1 MLSENNIFEKK
12 KMSLEEAEKFV
23 SSSLFEIK
31 EGDLILSS
39 CVDGRYDEN
48 EARIAPRSFCGSDP
62 GFLVLI
68 LGALKKINNF
78 ISEDLRKKAF
88 NAVLDVLGGVENFKM
103 HTDDYNLENG
113 TIAGCGHMKLVK
125 KDPEKYLI
133 SEEDV
138 KSIFDYVDFLKNQG
152 VKEVILKGPHNE
164 SAVFVIDDKKIGLLH
179 QSGDL
184 QVFVFHKA
192 LYEEFIKDL
201 SEKLLNLEEIKLQG
215 ISFEDLFKLLKE
227 TGEYQLTQTVNQLAQ
242 GLPNYEIKLEEGK
255 VKIEE
260 KGSE

>member
-1 MLSENNIFEKK
+1 MLSENNTFEEK
-12 KMSLEEAEKFV
+12 KMSLKEAENFI

-31 EGDLILSS
+31 KGALILSS

-68 LGALKKINNF
+68 LGALKKINNS

-88 NAVLDVLGGVENFKM
+88 NAVLDALGGVDNFQM
-103 HTDDYNLENG
+103 HTDDHNLENG
-113 TIAGCGHMKLVK
+113 IIAGCGHMKLVK
-125 KDPEKYLI
+125 KDPERYLV

-138 KSIFDYVDFLKNQG
+138 EAIFNYLDSLKNQG
-152 VKEVILKGPHNE
+152 AKEVVLKGPHNE
-164 SAVFVIDDKKIGLLH
+164 SAVFIVDDRKIGLLH
-179 QSGDL
+179 QDGKS

-192 LYEEFIKDL
+192 LYEEFIRDL
-201 SEKLLNLEEIKLQG
+201 TQNLLNLEEIKSQG
-215 ISFEDLFKLLKE
+215 ISFGDLFKLLKE

-242 GLPNYEIKLEEGK
+242 GLPIYEIKLQEGK

-260 KGSE
+260 RG

>member
-1 MLSENNIFEKK
+1 MLSENNIFQEK

-48 EARIAPRSFCGSDP
+48 EVRIAPRSFCGSDP

-68 LGALKKINNF
+68 LGALKKINNS
-78 ISEDLRKKAF
+78 INVDLRKKAF
-88 NAVLDVLGGVENFKM
+88 NAILDVLGGAENFRM
-103 HTDDYNLENG
+103 HTDDHNLENG
-113 TIAGCGHMKLVK
+113 IITGCGHMKLVK

-138 KSIFDYVDFLKNQG
+138 EAIFNYLNYLKNQG
-152 VKEVILKGPHNE
+152 AKEVVLKGPHKE
-164 SAVFVIDDKKIGLLH
+164 SAVFVINDKRIGLLH
-179 QSGDL
+179 QNRDS
-184 QVFVFHKA
+184 QAFVFHKA
-192 LYEEFIKDL
+192 LYEEFIGNL
-201 SEKLLNLEEIKLQG
+201 AEKLLNLEEIKSQG
-215 ISFEDLFKLLKE
+215 ISFDDLFKLLKE

-242 GLPNYEIKLEEGK
+242 GLPTYEIKLEGEEI
-255 VKIEE
+255 KIEE
-260 KGSE
+260 KK